1 MASFKMIGTIS
12 MPKETEKFHPYDERT
27 SEKGW
32 QMKTLRLNVRCSDS
46 THMIQIRSGNWAD
59 GHGVI
64 YTSKRM
70 PDGKFENIQVPFGER
85 MKESWISEVAD
96 TRKYVLDLDY
106 SARRDALKSGAETIK
121 TGKSFTDDELT
132 KMGVKSE
139 AEIEKAYKDSCSKRT
154 EFLAET
160 DFIDALKEI
169 VEGEAYADKT
179 FEIKGVM
186 EYSYNEE
193 TQQFYESYVP
203 HSVEITTKEPEST
216 ARFKFIFGEDSIDEL
231 SKDELGKIFIKGW
244 HREYLNTQTRKGNF
258 YVPVTV
264 VISTKDTDNKAI
276 EVLKKPFVVIGENLY
291 EYPIVV
297 NMVNGSERTTITYDD
312 LSDDE
317 KEMVDY
323 GFISLQECIRE
334 HGGAVYGER
343 VREFRYLKPGRGF
356 GKGVVETR
364 LTVDE
369 VKMKPLETEE
379 TGLPFDEEE
388 I

>member
-1 MASFKMIGTIS
+1 
-12 MPKETEKFHPYDERT
+12 
-27 SEKGW
+27 
-32 QMKTLRLNVRCSDS
+32 MKSRVL
-46 THMIQIRSGNWAD
+46 W
-59 GHGVI
+59 
-64 YTSKRM
+64 
-70 PDGKFENIQVPFGER
+70 NIPT
-85 MKESWISEVAD
+85 MKKLSS
-96 TRKYVLDLDY
+96 
-106 SARRDALKSGAETIK
+106 S
-121 TGKSFTDDELT
+121 
-132 KMGVKSE
+132 
-139 AEIEKAYKDSCSKRT
+139 
-154 EFLAET
+154 
-160 DFIDALKEI
+160 
-169 VEGEAYADKT
+169 
-179 FEIKGVM
+179 
-186 EYSYNEE
+186 
-193 TQQFYESYVP
+193 
-203 HSVEITTKEPEST
+203 
-216 ARFKFIFGEDSIDEL
+216 RFKFIFGEDSIDEL

-264 VISTKDTDNKAI
+264 VIPTKDADNKAL

-334 HGGAVYGER
+334 HGGTVYGER